1 MQETILLLIAGV
13 GLLLA
18 AVVWGLA
25 AWSERCIR
33 RDMTWTD
40 AGEE

>member
-1 MQETILLLIAGV
+1 MQESVLLLIAGG

-18 AVVWGLA
+18 AVIWGLA
-25 AWSERCIR
+25 AWSGRCIR

-40 AGEE
+40 AEE